1 VTGNGRLPSLT
12 FKFISKRLLF
22 EMSIR
27 RLEGN
32 ANRQITRRSSIGN
45 LGKHVKALNDDGIE
59 SAAFGSEVLLLLRLD
74 IGTA

>member
-1 VTGNGRLPSLT
+1 
-12 FKFISKRLLF
+12 
-22 EMSIR
+22 MSIR